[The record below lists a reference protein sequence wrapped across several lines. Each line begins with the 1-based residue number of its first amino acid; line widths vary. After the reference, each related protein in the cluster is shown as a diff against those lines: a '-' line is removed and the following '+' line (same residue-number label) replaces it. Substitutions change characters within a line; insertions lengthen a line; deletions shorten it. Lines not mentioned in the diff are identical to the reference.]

1 MCFQSKMTAFLT
13 TCEIFYLF
21 FLGYMHT
28 DGFIFIL
35 DDSIYSNNG
44 ENTESYKH
52 STGKNKNKTH
62 NKTNPNPNPKHL
74 AAHSWGQKAC
84 GPRSQ
89 RHRISILVSPSV
101 SLVTFKLS
109 NLPEP

>member
-35 DDSIYSNNG
+35 GDSIYSNNG

-52 STGKNKNKTH
+52 STGKNENKTH

-74 AAHSWGQKAC
+74 GAHS
-84 GPRSQ
+84 
-89 RHRISILVSPSV
+89 
-101 SLVTFKLS
+101 
-109 NLPEP
+109 